1 MFVNRN
7 NMYFAIH
14 GLVADFNRYSMK
26 VMITERMRE
35 TLIGELGYLIEE
47 VDDMEPQVSFL

>member
-1 MFVNRN
+1 
-7 NMYFAIH
+7 MYFAIR
-14 GLVADFNRYSMK
+14 GLVADFNRYSVK